1 MAKLQRFIPQS
12 PDPYLKQGDQLG
24 SVKFGHLNALVDAIN
39 STIYGDYLQLAGS
52 GPMST
57 TLKALEDPDGNLAQL
72 FLAIDKTAISGP
84 LKVGDSS
91 ANNASAILEIS
102 STTKGVLFPKM
113 TVAQR
118 DAIVSPAIGL
128 MIYNT
133 DEFIINSWDGT
144 EWTTVGGGGLNLQN
158 DALMTSTLTPIVDKD
173 NTVSALS
180 ISTEKTKIE
189 SSQQCPLEVEST
201 GVGGGIA
208 LLDNTTTNNTSV
220 GIGALGNALC
230 FRSGGV
236 EAGNMRLLDT
246 GTLTLFG
253 NALTDFVPLIPTG
266 GAVNITGGNQ
276 ETYNGS
282 VYVVTGAVTIDIN
295 NAVREGFN
303 VSIIQADA
311 NQTTFTCSGGTLTLR
326 NRQGHTQTAGQYACV
341 TLIRIG
347 NDVILA
353 GDTA

>member
-1 MAKLQRFIPQS
+1 MALTQSKPASIFTPEGNSLAVFIDVNDGELKLK
-12 PDPYLKQGDQLG
+12 D
-24 SVKFGHLNALVDAIN
+24 VFGGV
-39 STIYGDYLQLAGS
+39 
-52 GPMST
+52 
-57 TLKALEDPDGNLAQL
+57 EL
-72 FLAIDKTAISGP
+72 FSDFA
-84 LKVGDSS
+84 
-91 ANNASAILEIS
+91 
-102 STTKGVLFPKM
+102 
-113 TVAQR
+113 
-118 DAIVSPAIGL
+118 
-128 MIYNT
+128 
-133 DEFIINSWDGT
+133 
-144 EWTTVGGGGLNLQN
+144 GGGAGLKLKD
-158 DALMTSTLTPIVDKD
+158 DALMTATLTEVVDKD
-173 NTVSALS
+173 NTASALLL
-180 ISTEKTKIE
+180 STAKVKAE
-189 SSQQCPLEVEST
+189 SSEQCPLEIEST
-201 GVGGGIA
+201 GTGGGIA

-236 EAGNMRLLDT
+236 AAGNMRLLDT

-276 ETYNGS
+276 ETYNAS

-295 NAVREGFN
+295 DAVREGFN
-303 VSIIQADA
+303 ISIIQADA

-326 NRQGHTQTAGQYACV
+326 NRQGHTQNAGQYACV